1 MVTAAVQLP
10 ERLRFLPL
18 FLALR
23 VLSYLAPYLLAAV
36 ADRFLQFALIAGS
49 PTALDIGTWVVWVG
63 LLPVAYA
70 GAQWL
75 LMRRCLSTALPWALA
90 VFVGTLLARLG
101 TALIGDPDPLL
112 LSRSRLLMHVLMALM
127 DVLGPTLAAIAL
139 IVLPSG
145 LCFGVATSVTQA
157 LVLPASK
164 LWRALWIAVMFPTEY
179 ASTMLAEGL
188 YRAFRPGMSDLISD
202 GAIWGRVIALN
213 FVPRTCAW
221 LLTAVVSGL
230 LMHAILRQRSGRV
243 GDQLYARFD

>member
-18 FLALR
+18 FLALW
-23 VLSYLAPYLLAAV
+23 VLSYLAPHLLAAV
-36 ADRFLQFALIAGS
+36 ADLFLQFALVAGS
-49 PTALDIGTWVVWVG
+49 PTALDIPYWVVWVG

-70 GAQWL
+70 WAQWL

-90 VFVGTLLARLG
+90 VFAGTLMARLG
-101 TALIGDPDPLL
+101 MALIGNLEPRLLLHSPLL
-112 LSRSRLLMHVLMALM
+112 PQVYMALAN
-127 DVLGPTLAAIAL
+127 VFGSTLAMLAL

-145 LCFGVATSVTQA
+145 LCFGLGTSVPQA

-164 LWRALWIAVMFPTEY
+164 LRRALWIAVMFPTEY
-179 ASTMLAEGL
+179 ASTMLGEGL
-188 YRAFRPGMSDLISD
+188 YRAFRPSMSDLISD
-202 GAIWGRVIALN
+202 GAFWSRVIALN

-230 LMHAILRQRSGRV
+230 LMHAILRRSSGRV

>member
-18 FLALR
+18 FLALW
-23 VLSYLAPYLLAAV
+23 VLSYLAPHLLAAV
-36 ADRFLQFALIAGS
+36 ADLFLQFALIAGS
-49 PTALDIGTWVVWVG
+49 PTASDIGTWVVWVG

-70 GAQWL
+70 WAQWL
-75 LMRRCLSTALPWALA
+75 LMRRCLSTAIPWALA

-101 TALIGDPDPLL
+101 TALIGDIDTRLL
-112 LSRSRLLMHVLMALM
+112 FDSRLLLPVLMALA
-127 DVLGPTLAAIAL
+127 DLLGASLAVTAL
-139 IVLPSG
+139 TALPSG
-145 LCFGVATSVTQA
+145 LCFGVATSVPQA

-164 LWRALWIAVMFPTEY
+164 LRRALWIAVMFPTEY
-179 ASTMLAEGL
+179 ASTMLGEGL
-188 YRAFRPGMSDLISD
+188 YRAFRPSMSDLISD
-202 GAIWGRVIALN
+202 GAFWSRVIALN

-230 LMHAILRQRSGRV
+230 LMHAILRRSSGRV

>member
-18 FLALR
+18 FLALW
-23 VLSYLAPYLLAAV
+23 VLSYLAPHLLAAV
-36 ADRFLQFALIAGS
+36 ADLFLQFALIAGS
-49 PTALDIGTWVVWVG
+49 PTAPDIAYWVLWVG

-70 GAQWL
+70 WAQWL

-101 TALIGDPDPLL
+101 TALIGDIDPRLLFDSPLL
-112 LSRSRLLMHVLMALM
+112 LPVLMALA
-127 DVLGPTLAAIAL
+127 DLFGASLAVTAL
-139 IVLPSG
+139 TALPSG
-145 LCFGVATSVTQA
+145 LCFGVATSVPQA

-164 LWRALWIAVMFPTEY
+164 LRRAFWIAVMFPTEY
-179 ASTMLAEGL
+179 ASTMLGEGL
-188 YRAFRPGMSDLISD
+188 YRAFQPSMSDLISD
-202 GAIWGRVIALN
+202 GAFWSRVIALN

-230 LMHAILRQRSGRV
+230 LMHAVLRRSSGRV